1 MINKPFLERM
11 RKYLIRW
18 RNIDPTRQAWFVK
31 HAVAMFSSG
40 TPPVADLKE

>member
-31 HAVAMFSSG
+31 NAVAMFSSG
-40 TPPVADLKE
+40 TPPTADLKE